1 MILEEQ
7 NLRSSL
13 ESRLRPNWHYDFAQL
28 KICFFSPWYLNPQQ
42 RLVFVVF
49 NQMRLF
55 TIPPTDSS
63 RCESRFKWEL
73 PTSRLHLK
81 VLFPK
86 HYIWVKSL
94 WTGERIEF
102 SLERGH
108 NIIISISFQFFRQSL
123 LNIRREKARIR
134 CNKKI
139 VIFLAYL
146 SFTSS
151 VQILYQEPRLW
162 RSLDMKPEHI
172 FLPRGCFP
180 ANNSILQPFKLKS
193 RLKLEFWFV
202 YLHN

>member
-63 RCESRFKWEL
+63 RCETRFKWEL

-86 HYIWVKSL
+86 HDIWVKSL

-139 VIFLAYL
+139 VIFLAIKLLIYHL
-146 SFTSS
+146 THLCKFYTKNLDFDGHWTWSLNIFFCRGAVFLLIIQYCTS
-151 VQILYQEPRLW
+151 
-162 RSLDMKPEHI
+162 
-172 FLPRGCFP
+172 
-180 ANNSILQPFKLKS
+180 
-193 RLKLEFWFV
+193 
-202 YLHN
+202 